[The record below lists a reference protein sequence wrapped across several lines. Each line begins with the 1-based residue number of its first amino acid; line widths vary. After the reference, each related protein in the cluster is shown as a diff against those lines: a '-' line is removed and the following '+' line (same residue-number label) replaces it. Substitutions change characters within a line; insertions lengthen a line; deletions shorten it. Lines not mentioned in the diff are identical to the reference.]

1 MPDTR
6 HSAEV
11 LLSDVERQLDAVDV
25 ALLASD
31 PADLGEASAGVRRIA
46 IAFVEV
52 LESALS
58 AEAFDPFF
66 RSRVEMVTRRLSMQ
80 RESLARRSVVVDRA
94 LASLMRSPRDV
105 TYAIPG
111 ARALAAAHSRSHAH

>member
-6 HSAEV
+6 QSVEA

-25 ALLASD
+25 ALLQSD
-31 PADLGEASAGVRRIA
+31 PSNLNEASAGVRRIA
-46 IAFVEV
+46 ITFVEV

-66 RSRVEMVTRRLSMQ
+66 RSRIEMVTRRLSMQ

-94 LASLMRSPRDV
+94 LASLMRSAPDV

-111 ARALAAAHSRSHAH
+111 ARALAAAQSRSHAH

>member
-6 HSAEV
+6 QSAEA

-25 ALLASD
+25 ALLESN
-31 PADLGEASAGVRRIA
+31 PADLGIASAGVRRIA
-46 IAFVEV
+46 VAFVEV

-66 RSRVEMVTRRLSMQ
+66 RSRVEAVTRRLAMQ
-80 RESLARRSVVVDRA
+80 RENIARRNVVVERA
-94 LASLMRSPRDV
+94 LASLMRPAPVV

-111 ARALAAAHSRSHAH
+111 ARALAAAHAHAH